1 MTSPTQ
7 PRSLA
12 ALFPILHR
20 LPEPIQDAIA
30 VVLLLM
36 IVIPGL
42 ASSARIA
49 ADIWIGERDPHDYPG
64 SPLKAAKEGADWLS
78 LSDSPPEAE
87 AEAEEEVEGP
97 EEPPE
102 AIEPE

>member
-1 MTSPTQ
+1 MTSPTS

-20 LPEPIQDAIA
+20 LPEPVQDAIA

-42 ASSARIA
+42 ASTLRIS
-49 ADIWIGERDPHDYPG
+49 ADIWQGDRDPHDYPG
-64 SPLKAAKEGADWLS
+64 SPLKLAKDALGGAGDFIEVGDDD
-78 LSDSPPEAE
+78 DSADAGE
-87 AEAEEEVEGP
+87 
-97 EEPPE
+97 
-102 AIEPE
+102 

>member
-1 MTSPTQ
+1 MTSPAT

-20 LPEPIQDAIA
+20 LPEPVQDAIA

-42 ASSARIA
+42 ASTLRIS
-49 ADIWIGERDPHDYPG
+49 ADIWQGDRDPHDYPG
-64 SPLKAAKEGADWLS
+64 SPLKLAKEALGGAGDFIEVGDDD
-78 LSDSPPEAE
+78 DSAGIGE
-87 AEAEEEVEGP
+87 
-97 EEPPE
+97 
-102 AIEPE
+102 

>member
-1 MTSPTQ
+1 MTSPTS

-20 LPEPIQDAIA
+20 LPEPVQDAIA

-42 ASSARIA
+42 ASTLRIS
-49 ADIWIGERDPHDYPG
+49 ADIWQGDREPHDYPG
-64 SPLKAAKEGADWLS
+64 SPLKLAKETAGDLGE
-78 LSDSPPEAE
+78 LVNFGDDDDSAGVTE
-87 AEAEEEVEGP
+87 
-97 EEPPE
+97 
-102 AIEPE
+102 